1 MMSVKTYSAL
11 IGLLMIHAC
20 WAFPN
25 GGPIDACVKA
35 KPNQPNHSGTLSQ
48 PERSNPYTVEASS
61 DYYRP
66 GEEITGELTTIIL
79 QFINF
84 KIMKKAPINQL
95 TFILIIT
102 GNSSNTVQKGEA
114 EEIIYFSSGL
124 LDRLVN

>member
-1 MMSVKTYSAL
+1 MMSVKTWSAL

-66 GEEITGELTTIIL
+66 GEEITGELTTIIIV

-84 KIMKKAPINQL
+84 KIM
-95 TFILIIT
+95 TFIVIVT

-114 EEIIYFSSGL
+114 EEIKYFSSGL
-124 LDRLVN
+124 LDRLVDAAKLKYP